1 MSGSSIG
8 EIFKVTTWGE
18 SHGEALGCVV
28 EGVPPNIKLDEE
40 YIQKFLDR
48 RKPGQSK
55 FTTQRKEEDKVK
67 ILSGTFEGKTTGT
80 PISLIIYNKDQKS
93 KDYNEIRDK
102 FRPGHADYTY
112 QMKYGIR
119 DYRGGGRASARETA
133 MRVAAG
139 AIALKILG
147 EKVKIRGA
155 LIQLGINKICE
166 ENWNWN
172 EINKNDFFC
181 PDKKSVKNWENYLL
195 KIRKDGSSVGAIIQ
209 ITVSGV
215 PVGLGEPVFSKIDAL
230 LAQGIMSI
238 PAVKGVEIGNG
249 FKSAEL
255 RGEENADEIIYKN
268 KKIIFKTNNSGG
280 TLGGISSGQDII
292 IKFVVKPTSSILK
305 KKKNNK
311 LKKTEYVDNY

>member
-8 EIFKVTTWGE
+8 EIFRVTTWGE
-18 SHGEALGCVV
+18 SHGEAIGCVV
-28 EGVPPNIKLDEE
+28 EGVPPNIKIDEE

-147 EKVKIRGA
+147 KKVKIRGA

-172 EINKNDFFC
+172 EINKNDFFV
-181 PDKKSVKNWENYLL
+181 PTKNLL
-195 KIRKDGSSVGAIIQ
+195 KIG
-209 ITVSGV
+209 
-215 PVGLGEPVFSKIDAL
+215 
-230 LAQGIMSI
+230 
-238 PAVKGVEIGNG
+238 
-249 FKSAEL
+249 
-255 RGEENADEIIYKN
+255 
-268 KKIIFKTNNSGG
+268 KIIF
-280 TLGGISSGQDII
+280 
-292 IKFVVKPTSSILK
+292 
-305 KKKNNK
+305 
-311 LKKTEYVDNY
+311 